1 MWVIDIL
8 DDFTILMRAQ
18 RARIL
23 RTTILR
29 KSSFGSYHC
38 EYQTADCVHQGNA
51 MMIFV

>member
-8 DDFTILMRAQ
+8 DDFTILM